1 MWTLIYCIIEPDRIR
16 IVYLT
21 HSLFMAQNSLFE
33 KQIPPHYQF
42 VVILGL
48 AVVLM
53 LFSSLLPTAPYASTA
68 GIMPWVVLCGMIL
81 FFALINSILSF
92 SATDG
97 SKYWMQS
104 VFSFGAL
111 LIVGGILAWA
121 ISGVSINEAGSVRWI
136 YFVLTFG
143 YLVFLSIVN
152 LIKFFVALARRQ
164 DSRLR
169 GEE

>member
-1 MWTLIYCIIEPDRIR
+1 
-16 IVYLT
+16 
-21 HSLFMAQNSLFE
+21 MAQNSLFD
-33 KQIPPHYQF
+33 KQIPPHYQL

-53 LFSSLLPTAPYASTA
+53 LASSLVPPAPYASTN

-92 SATDG
+92 AAPNGGT
-97 SKYWMQS
+97 YWMHS
-104 VFSFGAL
+104 IFSFAAL
-111 LIVGGILAWA
+111 LVVGGFLAWA
-121 ISGVSINEAGSVRWI
+121 ISGVPISQAGSVRWI

-152 LIKFFVALARRQ
+152 LIKFFVYLAQRQ
-164 DSRLR
+164 DKRLR
-169 GEE
+169 GEED